1 MRAVRAVRAVKTLDE
16 GNEGMGDNEGA
27 GDRGGNTEAD
37 RAGAAPPGACAVG
50 GYVRLSRLVFP
61 PECLTLPQRRAHVD
75 QLRDVRRRE
84 LQADAARFG
93 QVITLWYDD
102 MGVSGRGK
110 YLDRRVDFARA
121 RRDAARGALRTLYA
135 RDLSRLFRNV
145 VQQELWFAEMED
157 LGVCVRA
164 EDLPFMSDAATR
176 RLVRQWMGAYHEYS
190 SARLGALIAAT
201 MRSRIRGKLSLGQ
214 GTSRWGLRYN
224 PDTRAYDFDPD
235 TADKACLVFETF
247 NKCQGNA
254 GRAAQ
259 CLNALIAEG
268 APRATHTP
276 SGRLWTSTLVGQQVR
291 AAAYRRIVKFAE
303 LREPAPDRIPE
314 VVPPGVVAEADAWLA
329 ARRPRQAPEPRLS
342 RAPRFTYAFLLRCG
356 YCGSELRPHASRP
369 REGQAQWA
377 AYRCSGTDLAHA
389 CTMQFSVQQRRLH
402 RLLGRALGAAFAA
415 HAHDYL
421 ASQPGPAAAG
431 PEAVAAALD
440 REAAQLKR
448 RRERFL
454 ELFALEIIT
463 DPDELQSHL
472 GRIDMRLAFLSG
484 QRAPAPERPP
494 GKKAKAAPGPG
505 AGPPSGPGAV
515 PPPGPTPQ
523 GAFEALRR
531 RFAEVWPRD
540 WDLLNDPEKH
550 ALLTEMQARI
560 AVRVQALAPRAR
572 GAGRRPQRLGGAVSV
587 SIELPAFGLIGMR
600 ALFAAETDAEMADY
614 RRWHVA
620 ATHPPRAPSGGQPSG
635 GAAGPRARER

>member
-1 MRAVRAVRAVKTLDE
+1 MAKTTLKQSE
-16 GNEGMGDNEGA
+16 RTRPSESA
-27 GDRGGNTEAD
+27 PFTPEAPGLKAKAPPV
-37 RAGAAPPGACAVG
+37 AGAVA
-50 GYVRLSRLVFP
+50 GYVRLSRLTFP

-93 QVITLWYDD
+93 EVITAWYDD

-121 RRDAARGALRTLYA
+121 RSDAGRGALCVLYA

-164 EDLPFMSDAATR
+164 EDLPFMTDAATR

-190 SARLGALIAAT
+190 SARLSALIAAA
-201 MRSRIRGKLSLGQ
+201 MRHRIRGKLSLGQ

-235 TADKACLVFETF
+235 TADKARLVFETF
-247 NKCQGNA
+247 NGCQGNM

-259 CLNALIAEG
+259 CLNALIAAG
-268 APRATHTP
+268 DPRATHTP
-276 SGRLWTSTLVGQQVR
+276 TGRLWTSDLVGQQVR

-314 VVPPGVVAEADAWLA
+314 VVPAAAVAEADAWLA
-329 ARRPRQAPEPRLS
+329 ARRPGNLQAQERRFS

-356 YCGSELRPHASRP
+356 YCGSELRPSSSRP
-369 REGQAQWA
+369 KEGRTQWA
-377 AYRCSGTDLAHA
+377 AYRCSGADLAHA

-421 ASQPGPAAAG
+421 ASQPRPAAAG
-431 PEAVAAALD
+431 PEAAVAALD
-440 REAAQLKR
+440 QEAAQLKR

-463 DPDELQSHL
+463 DPDELQAHL
-472 GRIDMRLAFLSG
+472 GRIDMRLAFLGG
-484 QRAPAPERPP
+484 QRPLAAERPAREGAEATPASGAPPRPAPPR
-494 GKKAKAAPGPG
+494 PGP
-505 AGPPSGPGAV
+505 PR
-515 PPPGPTPQ
+515 PGPVPRA
-523 GAFEALRR
+523 AFAELRR
-531 RFAEVWPRD
+531 RFEEVWPLD
-540 WDLLNDPEKH
+540 WDLLHDPDKH
-550 ALLTEMQARI
+550 ALLTEMQARV
-560 AVRVQALAPRAR
+560 AVRVQALAPRTR
-572 GAGRRPQRLGGAVSV
+572 GQGRRPQRVGGAVSV
-587 SIELPAFGLIGMR
+587 SLELPTFGLIGMR
-600 ALFAAETDAEMADY
+600 ALFAAETDEEMADY
-614 RRWHVA
+614 RRWHNA
-620 ATHPPRAPSGGQPSG
+620 ATHPPRVGPGGPTSASP
-635 GAAGPRARER
+635 GAAGPCPAEEK